1 MTGMRKQIIGVVLAL
16 AVLVVAWR
24 WLFPPYPGEEE
35 VISLYASHKQEFAAL
50 SRMVEKHCNG
60 QLTPEEIA
68 LAGRIDP
75 RMNVACNGYDGTQ
88 RFILGVRGLM
98 TIGPERSIGL
108 TFIPNDPAR
117 HGIVVPVLAPHEQEV
132 GYVYL
137 RQVDDHW
144 YVFTQNTD

>member
-24 WLFPPYPGEEE
+24 WLFPPYPGEED
-35 VISLYASHKQEFAAL
+35 VIALYASHKQEFAAFP
-50 SRMVEKHCNG
+50 RMLEKHSW

-75 RMNVACNGYDGTQ
+75 RMNVVLGGYDGTL
-88 RFILGVRGLM
+88 RFILAERGLM
-98 TIGPERSIGL
+98 TIGPERMIGL
-108 TFIPNDPAR
+108 TFIPSDPAR